1 MLLPEIQNRHRGETA
16 WVFGS
21 GATMDY
27 LSPEFFE
34 DKLIVSANGGAHY
47 FGVKPAYTFS
57 HHHEFASIP
66 SLATKHP
73 ETVFVVNRQ
82 DYHTK
87 AVYSGAYDNVIVHD
101 PKTEQNSHDRFDP
114 FQRDRPAHAHQL
126 VFGSSSVHGA
136 MHLAAYVGAS
146 NIVLVGVDCGLL
158 DDNANHNAYPHV
170 TQRPFAVWN
179 RHLALMRD
187 WLRDT
192 YGVNTY
198 SLNPF
203 VNLHL
208 EGHKFGGL

>member
-1 MLLPEIQNRHRGETA
+1 MLLLDIQNRHRGETA

-27 LSPEFFE
+27 LSPEFFD

-57 HHHEFASIP
+57 HHHEFACIP

-101 PKTEQNSHDRFDP
+101 P
-114 FQRDRPAHAHQL
+114 
-126 VFGSSSVHGA
+126 
-136 MHLAAYVGAS
+136 
-146 NIVLVGVDCGLL
+146 
-158 DDNANHNAYPHV
+158 
-170 TQRPFAVWN
+170 
-179 RHLALMRD
+179 
-187 WLRDT
+187 
-192 YGVNTY
+192 
-198 SLNPF
+198 
-203 VNLHL
+203 
-208 EGHKFGGL
+208 